1 MITSSIP
8 KNSRSPLA
16 NLDVLTVFI
25 YIFLVFM
32 GLLSIY
38 SASFNEE
45 TPKAFYDMSTVS
57 GRQILFI
64 GTAFVLIMLIFLL
77 DYRFVEGIAYVFYG
91 VTIILLIAVIL
102 FGREINGQKN
112 WLHFGSFGLQPTE
125 FTKISISLVLARYL
139 GSPGSKLTDKKI
151 WMVIGGIFI
160 LPAIIILKQG
170 DYGSLMVFAALQ
182 LALYREGMP
191 LWIILVE
198 VLFATLFILSL
209 IFKPVFLAFAIF
221 LIMLS
226 IVGFMLITRRKISQS
241 YWITFVGATII
252 MVAFVIFTP
261 KIFTKLKRYHQDRIM
276 VLVDDN
282 AVDKKQGAY
291 YNLAQSKITIGSGGF
306 SGKGY
311 LEGTQTKYGFVPEQ
325 HTDFIFCTV
334 GEEFGFLGSITVIGL
349 FVTLLIRIIFIA
361 ERQKNRFA
369 RIYGYCVA
377 SILFAHFAFNISMTI
392 GLFPTIGVPLPFMS
406 YGGSS
411 LWGFTVLLFLL
422 LKLDSHRNQ
431 LFSRD

>member
-16 NLDVLTVFI
+16 NLDVLTVFV
-25 YIFLVFM
+25 YVALVFM
-32 GLLSIY
+32 GILSIY

-45 TPKAFYDMSTVS
+45 TPKAFYDMTSYA
-57 GRQILFI
+57 GKQLLFA
-64 GTAFVLIMLIFLL
+64 GTGVGLIIFIFLL
-77 DYRFVEGIAYVFYG
+77 DYRFVEGIAYVFYAF
-91 VTIILLIAVIL
+91 TIVLLVAVLL
-102 FGREINGQKN
+102 FGKEVKGNQN
-112 WLHFGSFGLQPTE
+112 WIAIGSFSLQPTE
-125 FTKISISLVLARYL
+125 FAKIGLSLALARYL

-151 WMVIGGIFI
+151 WLVIGSLCIV
-160 LPAIIILKQG
+160 PAMLIVKQG
-170 DYGSLMVFAALQ
+170 DFGSLMVFAFLQ

-191 LWIILVE
+191 LWILLAE

-209 IFKPVFLAFAIF
+209 IIKPVFLAFAIF
-221 LIMLS
+221 LIILS
-226 IVGFMLITRRKISQS
+226 IVGFMLVTRRKMTSNYWFLAVGSTVILISF
-241 YWITFVGATII
+241 IV
-252 MVAFVIFTP
+252 FTP
-261 KIFTKLKRYHQDRIM
+261 KIFTKLKKYHQERIM
-276 VLVDDN
+276 VLIDES
-282 AVDKKQGAY
+282 AVDKKSGPY
-291 YNLAQSKITIGSGGF
+291 YNLTQSKITIGSGGF
-306 SGKGY
+306 AGKGY

-334 GEEFGFLGSITVIGL
+334 GEEFGWLGSLVVISL
-349 FVTLLIRIIFIA
+349 FVTLLIRIIMIS

-377 SILFAHFAFNISMTI
+377 SILFAHFAFNLSMTI

-411 LWGFTVLLFLL
+411 LWGFTILLFLL

>member
-25 YIFLVFM
+25 YVALVFIGVM
-32 GLLSIY
+32 SVY

-45 TPKAFYDMSTVS
+45 NPKAIYDISS
-57 GRQILFI
+57 FAGRQLMFA
-64 GTAFVLIMLIFLL
+64 GTAVVLIVLIFLL
-77 DYRFVEGIAYVFYG
+77 DYRFIEGISYVVYG
-91 VTIILLIAVIL
+91 VTILMLMAVLVIGKEVKGNQNWIAI
-102 FGREINGQKN
+102 
-112 WLHFGSFGLQPTE
+112 GSFSLQPTE
-125 FTKISISLVLARYL
+125 FAKIGLSLAFARYL

-151 WMVIGGIFI
+151 WMVIGGLFA
-160 LPAIIILKQG
+160 LPALLILKQG
-170 DYGSLMVFAALQ
+170 DFGSLMVFTFLQ

-209 IFKPVFLAFAIF
+209 IIKPVFLAFAIF
-221 LIMLS
+221 LIILS
-226 IVGFMLITRRKISQS
+226 IIGFMLFTRRKMTSNHWFLAIGSAVVL
-241 YWITFVGATII
+241 I
-252 MVAFVIFTP
+252 AFIIFTP
-261 KIFTKLKRYHQDRIM
+261 KIFTKLKKYHQERIM
-276 VLVDDN
+276 VLIDEN
-282 AVDKKQGAY
+282 AVDKKSGPY

-325 HTDFIFCTV
+325 QTDFIFCTI

-349 FVTLLIRIIFIA
+349 FVTLLMRIIFIA

-377 SILFAHFAFNISMTI
+377 SILFAHFSFNLSMTI